1 MDDYDGLLE
10 FIAGYV
16 GDHLPDPHYTTLRK
30 RVGGLI
36 ESNGQ
41 LRADL
46 TAAKAE
52 LSRRRTSEA
61 DALRLLEE
69 CEAERDDFKSWM
81 NHYMGS
87 VSGAHVDLDHAGV
100 PSAVG
105 LQPGEP
111 DCNSLLEHR
120 VRCLVYERDRLLVEC
135 EAWREKIDL
144 EWKKLN
150 LEDAWAKQSMRPST
164 SIALLVLRGLG
175 VSACEECGGVGCE
188 FCDGHGWLMAERD
201 HDDEGEVTP

>member
-135 EAWREKIDL
+135 EAWRSGRLRRTHSISDKNYSLDTVYWAMGETCINIDTFDTITAAV
-144 EWKKLN
+144 
-150 LEDAWAKQSMRPST
+150 DA
-164 SIALLVLRGLG
+164 
-175 VSACEECGGVGCE
+175 
-188 FCDGHGWLMAERD
+188 LMAELEHRGD